1 MKTTLSYWL
10 LLFIYKNYNEIK
22 GDTMKT
28 ILTTVL
34 ALSMTVLLVAC
45 QPNAQVVNLYTS
57 RHYDIDQQLY
67 DLFTEE
73 TGIQVNII
81 QANGDV
87 LIERILSEGANSPA
101 DIFMT
106 VNVSLLEE
114 AKVRGILQPFQS
126 PTIVNNVAPAF
137 IDPERFYTGLTMR
150 ARIIAYHK
158 DRVQPS
164 ELSTYEAL
172 TQPQWQGRLLMRSSS
187 NMYNQNMVAA
197 FVALNGEAAT
207 RVMLQGWVNQ
217 FARTPQGN
225 DRDQARAI
233 AAANPL
239 GDVAI
244 LNTYYLGLMLNST
257 DPNDVAVAQQIGVFF
272 PNQETTGTHINVSGA
287 GITATS
293 KNVDAATRL
302 LEFLTSERAQA
313 VFAGGNFE
321 YPVNP
326 RVEPTPFLKEL
337 GTFTYQP
344 VAFSQIYQSMETAYR
359 LMLEVNWT

>member
-1 MKTTLSYWL
+1 MKRFTTLAL
-10 LLFIYKNYNEIK
+10 
-22 GDTMKT
+22 
-28 ILTTVL
+28 L
-34 ALSMTVLLVAC
+34 ALLGFSLAAC
-45 QPNAQVVNLYTS
+45 QTDVQVVNLYTS

-81 QANGDV
+81 QAGGDV
-87 LIERILSEGANSPA
+87 LIERIVSEGANSPA

-114 AKVRGILQPFQS
+114 AKERGILQPFNS
-126 PTIVNNVAPAF
+126 STLVAQVDPEF
-137 IDPERFYTGLTMR
+137 IDPERYYTGLTMR

-158 DRVQPS
+158 DRVSPS

-172 TQPQWQGRLLMRSSS
+172 AEPQWRGRLLLRTSS
-187 NMYNQNMVAA
+187 NIYNQNMTASFIA
-197 FVALNGEAAT
+197 QNGEAAT
-207 RVMLQGWVNQ
+207 RSMIEGWVRNL
-217 FARTPQGN
+217 AREPQGN
-225 DRDQARAI
+225 DRDQARAL
-233 AAANPL
+233 AAANPI

-244 LNTYYLGLMLNST
+244 MNTYYLGIMLNST
-257 DPNDVAVAQQIGVFF
+257 DAADANVGRHVGIFF
-272 PNQETTGTHINVSGA
+272 PNQETTGTHVNISGA

-293 KNVDAATRL
+293 QNVEAATRL

-326 RVEPTPFLKEL
+326 NVPPVDFLLSLGEFKRQPTNFAAIQENK
-337 GTFTYQP
+337 
-344 VAFSQIYQSMETAYR
+344 ETAYR
-359 LMLEVNWT
+359 LMLEANWN